1 MPTLFIGGTDTGVGK
16 TWVTAGLLRQ
26 LRGAGLR
33 AAGYKPVAAG
43 CEHDAEGWRNEDAL
57 ALQAAGEPG
66 LAYAQINPCALPE
79 PLAPHIAAARA
90 GMAIDLPA
98 LAKGARAL
106 AAQHDWL
113 LVEGAGGLRV
123 PLAAGVDALDWV
135 AEQGWP
141 VLLVVGM
148 RLGCLNHALLSAE
161 VLSARGLRWTWLANP
176 LPPRQ
181 PALEE
186 NLQTLQE
193 WMPGSCLRLDQQDWL
208 AQLQAFAGE

>member
-1 MPTLFIGGTDTGVGK
+1 MAQSSSRSGGDGVSW
-16 TWVTAGLLRQ
+16 TVLS
-26 LRGAGLR
+26 R
-33 AAGYKPVAAG
+33 AAHELVYGGGEAAF
-43 CEHDAEGWRNEDAL
+43 ASL
-57 ALQAAGEPG
+57 AW
-66 LAYAQINPCALPE
+66 PC
-79 PLAPHIAAARA
+79 I
-90 GMAIDLPA
+90 GS
-98 LAKGARAL
+98 
-106 AAQHDWL
+106 
-113 LVEGAGGLRV
+113 V

-161 VLSARGLRWTWLANP
+161 VLSARGLRWAWLANP

-193 WMPGSCLRLDQQDWL
+193 WMPGSCLRLDQPDWL